1 MGALESASEAF
12 EEIVN
17 SASESIREIVN
28 IDCKVMLMGGVV
40 SVDVTQA
47 FKEDVGTANE
57 ALAVLI
63 RKKFL

>member
-1 MGALESASEAF
+1 
-12 EEIVN
+12 
-17 SASESIREIVN
+17 
-28 IDCKVMLMGGVV
+28 MLMGGVV

-57 ALAVLI
+57 ALRVLI